1 VLVLAHLDTDFSM
14 TSPDEIVLKKC
25 GEQEEEQNKLPVGI
39 YAMTLGDRL
48 IFVRRIMGRFMP
60 VSAQE
65 QEQLCQQFR
74 L

>member
-1 VLVLAHLDTDFSM
+1 MLAHSDTDFSM
-14 TSPDEIVLKKC
+14 TSPNDEIVLKKC
-25 GEQEEEQNKLPVGI
+25 GEPDEEQNKLPVGI

-48 IFVRRIMGRFMP
+48 IFVRRLLGRFVP